1 MQRHKGEWG
10 GGCTRDW
17 GRRNGELAFN
27 RDRVPAL
34 QDERAME
41 IGGGEDYTTSLMP
54 LKKWL
59 KWQILCYI
67 LPKKKLK
74 EIHFV

>member
-1 MQRHKGEWG
+1 MLGAS
-10 GGCTRDW
+10 
-17 GRRNGELAFN
+17 GRSNGELAFN